1 VTAGPGPDTRRGAVT
16 ADDAGNGAVT
26 LGIDVGGTKILGL
39 AVDGAGAVL
48 AEAKV
53 ATPRLLPPPSTG
65 GAGGDAV
72 VDAVAEVAELLL
84 EALGRG
90 VEAAAAV
97 GVGVPGLVDDAG
109 VLRFAPN
116 LPGGEGLDVRGRLS
130 DRLPGLRVVVDN
142 DATCAV
148 IGEWVYGAAAGATD
162 AVVVTLGTGIGGGLI
177 VNNRVARGA
186 LGYAGEIGHMVVDP
200 SGPSCPCGKRGCWE
214 RFASGS
220 GLGRLAREAAHAGR
234 LDEVLRRAG
243 GDPEAVR
250 AEDVTAAAA
259 GGDAGAQV
267 VLEELGWW
275 LALGLANLANILDPS
290 VFVLGGGL
298 VDALDLVIEPVRAA
312 FDNLVEGRQGRPEVM
327 ICLATLGE
335 RAGAVG
341 AGVLARRHHRALA
354 GRPD

>member
-1 VTAGPGPDTRRGAVT
+1 VTGP
-16 ADDAGNGAVT
+16 VT

-39 AVDGAGAVL
+39 AVDGGGAVL
-48 AEAKV
+48 AEAKT
-53 ATPRLLPPPSTG
+53 ATPRLLASDSTG
-65 GAGGDAV
+65 DHGGEAV
-72 VDAVAEVAELLL
+72 IEAIVTVADRLL
-84 EALGRG
+84 ATVGPDT
-90 VEAAAAV
+90 VAAV
-97 GVGVPGLVDDAG
+97 GVGVPGLVDDVG
-109 VLRFAPN
+109 MLRFAPN
-116 LPGGEGLDVRGRLS
+116 LPGGEGLDVRGRVAG
-130 DRLPGLRVVVDN
+130 RLPGLKVVVDN

-148 IGEWVYGAAAGATD
+148 VGEWLYGAAVGATD
-162 AVVVTLGTGIGGGLI
+162 AVVVTLGTGIGGGLV

-186 LGYAGEIGHMVVDP
+186 LGYAGEIGHVVVDP
-200 SGPSCPCGKRGCWE
+200 SGPVCPCGKRGCWE

-234 LDEVLRRAG
+234 LDEVLRLAG

-259 GGDAGAQV
+259 DGDPGAQA

-298 VDALDLVIEPVRAA
+298 VDALDLVIEPVRTA
-312 FDNLVEGRQGRPEVM
+312 FDDLVEGRLGRPEVT
-327 ICLATLGE
+327 ISLAALGE
-335 RAGAVG
+335 RSGAIG
-341 AGVLARRHHRALA
+341 AGVLARRDHRSLV

>member
-1 VTAGPGPDTRRGAVT
+1 MSA
-16 ADDAGNGAVT
+16 
-26 LGIDVGGTKILGL
+26 GTKILGL
-39 AVDGAGAVL
+39 AVDATGAVL

-53 ATPRLLPPPSTG
+53 PTPRLLPPESTG
-65 GAGGDAV
+65 GPGGHAVIESIAV
-72 VDAVAEVAELLL
+72 VAERLLG
-84 EALGRG
+84 ALADGG
-90 VEAAAAV
+90 AGSASAV
-97 GVGVPGLVDDAG
+97 GVGVPGLVDDNG
-109 VLRFAPN
+109 MLRFAPN
-116 LPGGEGLDVRGRLS
+116 LPGGEGLDVRGRVGERLS
-130 DRLPGLRVVVDN
+130 DLRVVVDN

-148 IGEWVYGAAAGATD
+148 IGEWIYGAAVGATD

-177 VNNRVARGA
+177 VNNQVARGA
-186 LGYAGEIGHMVVDP
+186 LGFAGEIGHMVVDT

-220 GLGRLAREAAHAGR
+220 GLGRMAREAAHAGR
-234 LDEVLRRAG
+234 LDKVLRQAG

-259 GGDAGAQV
+259 VGDPGAQA

-298 VDALDLVIEPVRAA
+298 VDALDLVIGPVRSA
-312 FDNLVEGRQGRPEVM
+312 FDDLVEGRQGRPEVM
-327 ICLATLGE
+327 IQLAALGE

-341 AGVLARRHHRALA
+341 AGVLARRNHRALA
-354 GRPD
+354 GRPQ

>member
-1 VTAGPGPDTRRGAVT
+1 VTVAGP
-16 ADDAGNGAVT
+16 VT
-26 LGIDVGGTKILGL
+26 LGIDVGGTKMLGL
-39 AVDGAGAVL
+39 ALDDTGAVL

-53 ATPRLLPPPSTG
+53 ATPRFVPAGESG
-65 GAGGDAV
+65 EAGGDAV
-72 VDAVAEVAELLL
+72 IDAITDVAEQLLR
-84 EALGRG
+84 ALGADAGR
-90 VEAAAAV
+90 VVSV
-97 GVGVPGLVDDAG
+97 GVGVPGLVDDDG
-109 VLRFAPN
+109 TLGFAPN
-116 LPGGEGLDVRGRLS
+116 LPGGEGLDVRHRVRGRLG
-130 DRLPGLRVVVDN
+130 GLKVVVDN

-148 IGEWVYGAAAGATD
+148 VGEWICGAAAGVTD

-177 VNNRVARGA
+177 VNNRVTRGA
-186 LGYAGEIGHMVVDP
+186 HGFAGEIGHMVVDP

-259 GGDAGAQV
+259 AGDAAAQA

-275 LALGLANLANILDPS
+275 LALGLANLANLLDPS
-290 VFVLGGGL
+290 LFVLGGGL
-298 VDALDLVIEPVRAA
+298 VDALDLVLEPVRAA
-312 FDNLVEGRQGRPEVM
+312 FDDLVEGRHRRPEVM

-335 RAGAVG
+335 RAGAIG
-341 AGVLARRHHRALA
+341 AGLLAREDDRAQLVA
-354 GRPD
+354 PV

>member
-1 VTAGPGPDTRRGAVT
+1 VA
-16 ADDAGNGAVT
+16 GAVT

-53 ATPRLLPPPSTG
+53 PTPRLPPPDSTA

-72 VDAVAEVAELLL
+72 IESIAVVAERLI
-84 EALGRG
+84 EALGTDG
-90 VEAAAAV
+90 AAGPVTAL
-97 GVGVPGLVDDAG
+97 GVGVPGLVDSTG
-109 VLRFAPN
+109 TLRFAPN
-116 LPGGEGLDVRGRLS
+116 LPGGEGLDVRGRLAR
-130 DRLPGLRVVVDN
+130 RLADQAVVVDN

-148 IGEWVYGAAAGATD
+148 IGEWIYGAAVGATD

-177 VNNRVARGA
+177 VNDRVARGA

-234 LDEVLRRAG
+234 LDEVLRHAG

-259 GGDAGAQV
+259 AGDPGAQA
-267 VLEELGWW
+267 VLGELGWW

-298 VDALDLVIEPVRAA
+298 VDALTLVIEPVRVA
-312 FDNLVEGRQGRPEVM
+312 FDSLVEGRLGRPEVM

-341 AGVLARRHHRALA
+341 AAVLARQDHRAREGLD
-354 GRPD
+354 RPGGPG

>member
-1 VTAGPGPDTRRGAVT
+1 MTGD
-16 ADDAGNGAVT
+16 VT

-39 AVDGAGAVL
+39 ALDGAGAVL
-48 AEAKV
+48 AEAK
-53 ATPRLLPPPSTG
+53 APTPRLLPPESTG
-65 GAGGDAV
+65 GPGGDAV
-72 VDAVAEVAELLL
+72 IETIGAVVDRLL
-84 EALGRG
+84 ESFAPGA
-90 VEAAAAV
+90 VSAV

-109 VLRFAPN
+109 MLRFAPN
-116 LPGGEGLDVRGRLS
+116 LPGGEGLDVAGRVAE
-130 DRLPGLRVVVDN
+130 RLPGLPVVVDN

-162 AVVVTLGTGIGGGLI
+162 AVVVTLGTGIGGGLV

-186 LGYAGEIGHMVVDP
+186 LGFAGEVGHMVVDP
-200 SGPSCPCGKRGCWE
+200 SGPACPCGKRGCWE

-259 GGDAGAQV
+259 TGDPGAQA
-267 VLEELGWW
+267 VLGELGWW
-275 LALGLANLANILDPS
+275 LALGLANLANILDPA

-298 VDALDLVIEPVRAA
+298 VDALDLVIDPVRAA
-312 FDNLVEGRQGRPEVM
+312 FDDLVEGRLGRPEVM
-327 ICLATLGE
+327 ICLAGLGE
-335 RAGAVG
+335 RSGAVG
-341 AGVLARRHHRALA
+341 AGVLARKAIGRWPAGPTDGTDRRRAD
-354 GRPD
+354 RRRD

>member
-1 VTAGPGPDTRRGAVT
+1 VTGP
-16 ADDAGNGAVT
+16 VT

-39 AVDGAGAVL
+39 AVDGTGAVL
-48 AEAKV
+48 AEAK
-53 ATPRLLPPPSTG
+53 APTPRLLPPESTA

-72 VDAVAEVAELLL
+72 IEAIAAVAERLLQ
-84 EALGRG
+84 ALGPG
-90 VEAAAAV
+90 AGAVPAA

-109 VLRFAPN
+109 RLRFSPN

-130 DRLPGLRVVVDN
+130 ERLGGFPVVVDN

-148 IGEWVYGAAAGATD
+148 IGEWRHGAAVGATD
-162 AVVVTLGTGIGGGLI
+162 AVVVTLGTGIGGGLV
-177 VNNRVARGA
+177 VNNHVARGA

-200 SGPSCPCGKRGCWE
+200 SGPPCPCGKRGCWE

-234 LDEVLRRAG
+234 LDEVLRLAG

-259 GGDAGAQV
+259 AGDASAQV

-312 FDNLVEGRQGRPEVM
+312 FDTLVEGRLGRPEVT
-327 ICLATLGE
+327 IRLAMLGE

-341 AGVLARRHHRALA
+341 AGLLARQNHRALA

>member
-1 VTAGPGPDTRRGAVT
+1 MTTGPGPAGGDGAVT
-16 ADDAGNGAVT
+16 GPTT
-26 LGIDVGGTKILGL
+26 LGVDVGGTKILGL
-39 AVDGAGAVL
+39 VVDGSGAVR
-48 AEAKV
+48 AEAK
-53 ATPRLLPPPSTG
+53 APTPRFLGPAGIG
-65 GAGGDAV
+65 GPGGDAV
-72 VDAVAEVAELLL
+72 IDTIADVVEQLL
-84 EALGRG
+84 AMAGPG
-90 VEAAAAV
+90 VVSSV

-109 VLRFAPN
+109 MLRFAPN
-116 LPGGEGLDVRGRLS
+116 LPGGEGLDIHGRLS
-130 DRLPGLRVVVDN
+130 KRLTGLRVVVDN
-142 DATCAV
+142 DATCAA
-148 IGEWVYGAAAGATD
+148 IGEWLYGAAAGATD
-162 AVVVTLGTGIGGGLI
+162 AVVVTLGTGIGGGLV

-200 SGPSCPCGKRGCWE
+200 SGPACPCGKRGCWE

-234 LDEVLRRAG
+234 LDEVLLVAG

-259 GGDAGAQV
+259 AGDPAAQV

-298 VDALDLVIEPVRAA
+298 VDALDLVLEAVRAA
-312 FDNLVEGRQGRPEVM
+312 FDELVEGRLGRPEVM
-327 ICLATLGE
+327 IRLAGLGE

-341 AGVLARRHHRALA
+341 AGVLARQGHRALV
-354 GRPD
+354 GPPD

>member
-1 VTAGPGPDTRRGAVT
+1 MVPVIGP
-16 ADDAGNGAVT
+16 VT

-39 AVDGAGAVL
+39 AVDGTGAVL
-48 AEAKV
+48 AEVKAP
-53 ATPRLLPPPSTG
+53 TPRLVAPPGT
-65 GAGGDAV
+65 GGDAV
-72 VDAVAEVAELLL
+72 IETIAEVAERLLGG
-84 EALGRG
+84 LGADL
-90 VEAAAAV
+90 VSAI
-97 GVGVPGLVDDAG
+97 GVGVPGLVDG
-109 VLRFAPN
+109 GGMLRFAPN

-130 DRLPGLRVVVDN
+130 ERLRSHTVVVDN

-162 AVVVTLGTGIGGGLI
+162 AVVVTLGTGIGGGLV
-177 VNNRVARGA
+177 VNNAVARGA
-186 LGYAGEIGHMVVDP
+186 LGFAGEIGHMVVDP
-200 SGPSCPCGKRGCWE
+200 SGPVCPCGKRGCWE

-220 GLGRLAREAAHAGR
+220 GLGRLAREAAHAGQ
-234 LDEVLRRAG
+234 LDDVLRLAG

-259 GGDAGAQV
+259 GGDPGAQA

-312 FDNLVEGRQGRPEVM
+312 FDTLVEGRLGRPEVM
-327 ICLATLGE
+327 ICLAQLGE
-335 RAGAVG
+335 RSGAIG
-341 AGVLARRHHRALA
+341 AAVLARPDDRSPA

>member
-1 VTAGPGPDTRRGAVT
+1 MSAGPRPDGGR
-16 ADDAGNGAVT
+16 DDATGPVT

-39 AVDGAGAVL
+39 AVDGSGSVL
-48 AEAKV
+48 AEAK
-53 ATPRLLPPPSTG
+53 APTPRVLAPGSTP

-72 VDAVAEVAELLL
+72 IEAVAGVAEQLI
-84 EALGRG
+84 EALDTAGR
-90 VEAAAAV
+90 VVTAA
-97 GVGVPGLVDDAG
+97 GVGVPGMVDDAG

-116 LPGGEGLDVRGRLS
+116 LPGGEGLDVGGRVTT
-130 DRLPGLRVVVDN
+130 RLGGLRVVVDN
-142 DATCAV
+142 DATCAAV
-148 IGEWVYGAAAGATD
+148 AEWTSGAAVGASD
-162 AVVVTLGTGIGGGLI
+162 AVVVTLGTGIGGGL
-177 VNNRVARGA
+177 VVDNRVARGA
-186 LGYAGEIGHMVVDP
+186 LGFAGEIGHMVVDP

-234 LDEVLRRAG
+234 LDAVLRLAG

-259 GGDAGAQV
+259 TGDAGARA
-267 VLEELGWW
+267 VLEELAWW

-298 VDALDLVIEPVRAA
+298 VDALDLVIEPVRVA
-312 FDNLVEGRQGRPEVM
+312 FDDLVEGRLGRPEVM
-327 ICLATLGE
+327 IRLATLGE

-341 AGVLARRHHRALA
+341 AGLLARQDHRSLP
-354 GRPD
+354 GRPG

>member
-1 VTAGPGPDTRRGAVT
+1 M
-16 ADDAGNGAVT
+16 
-26 LGIDVGGTKILGL
+26 
-39 AVDGAGAVL
+39 
-48 AEAKV
+48 
-53 ATPRLLPPPSTG
+53 
-65 GAGGDAV
+65 
-72 VDAVAEVAELLL
+72 
-84 EALGRG
+84 
-90 VEAAAAV
+90 
-97 GVGVPGLVDDAG
+97 
-109 VLRFAPN
+109 
-116 LPGGEGLDVRGRLS
+116 
-130 DRLPGLRVVVDN
+130 VVDN

-177 VNNRVARGA
+177 VNGRVARGA
-186 LGYAGEIGHMVVDP
+186 LGFAGEIGHMVVDP
-200 SGPSCPCGKRGCWE
+200 SGPACPCGKRGCWE

-250 AEDVTAAAA
+250 AEDVTSAAAA
-259 GGDAGAQV
+259 GDAAAQA

-275 LALGLANLANILDPS
+275 LALGLANLANVLDPS

-298 VDALDLVIEPVRAA
+298 VDALDLVIEPVRTA
-312 FDNLVEGRQGRPEVM
+312 FDDLVEGRPGRPEVM
-327 ICLATLGE
+327 ISVAALGE

-341 AGVLARRHHRALA
+341 AALLARQGHRALA